1 LHRRL
6 PVVDDVI
13 PDAPPKKTP
22 RTVIWHGTPFVLL
35 STLKEDELVLNI
47 KSKSEMSVLPVSV
60 AFGGVKLSD
69 FAESM
74 QGIGPD
80 DDIVNP
86 VWRNVSN
93 MSMRCSGTMKS
104 LMDGY
109 TPLDLLPSAS
119 ILRYMSRKG
128 SSLISTRELAAK
140 YLKKERRR

>member
-1 LHRRL
+1 
-6 PVVDDVI
+6 
-13 PDAPPKKTP
+13 
-22 RTVIWHGTPFVLL
+22 
-35 STLKEDELVLNI
+35 
-47 KSKSEMSVLPVSV
+47 VLPVSV

-93 MSMRCSGTMKS
+93 MSMRCSGNMKS

-119 ILRYMSRKG
+119 MLRYMSRKG

-140 YLKKERRR
+140 HLKKERRR